1 LAKVKS
7 GQLRPWAVRPY
18 ATWELTLGFEK
29 SVKQLNG
36 AAYDPATGRIFVSQG
51 NGEQP
56 IIHVFKVTV
65 P

>member
-1 LAKVKS
+1 VKS

-18 ATWELTLGFEK
+18 VTWELTLPFEK
-29 SVKQLNG
+29 VAKRLNG
-36 AAYDPATGRIFVSQG
+36 AAYDAATGRVFIAQG

-56 IIHVFKVTV
+56 IIHVFQVTL